1 MEPKRADPIKEKPK
15 MISMLRKYVYDDV
28 SERREVKRPF
38 NLRVSFI
45 EFKFQNSLALDA
57 IKASENVLPYFQR
70 IDKAESNAEVAD
82 IAKEYFDRHIG
93 TATKLELNLAEFGKH
108 RVSLGGRFRGELVK
122 TILRIRVDIAEVR
135 KISKRFV
142 GALACL
148 RAILTE
154 GVRTS
159 IVKNTHPGQEG
170 QDFCYIRAAI
180 DLPELGI
187 VSAFIGVKKFTDKE
201 FTVYYPYVEG
211 HYAYTAKEK
220 NLKKEGASF
229 KYTFDGRLLFENR

>member
-1 MEPKRADPIKEKPK
+1 
-15 MISMLRKYVYDDV
+15 MISILRKYVYDDV
-28 SERREVKRPF
+28 SERREAKRPF
-38 NLRVSFI
+38 SLRVSFI

-70 IDKAESNAEVAD
+70 IDKAESNAEMAD
-82 IAKEYFDRHIG
+82 IAQEYFNRYIG
-93 TATKLELNLAEFGKH
+93 TKTKLELNLAEFGKH
-108 RVSLGGRFRGELVK
+108 RVSLGGAFRGELGK
-122 TILRIRVDIAEVR
+122 TIRRMRVDIAEAR

-148 RAILTE
+148 QAILTG

-159 IVKNTHPGQEG
+159 IVKNTHPEQEG
-170 QDFCYIRAAI
+170 QDFCYVRAAM

-201 FTVYYPYVEG
+201 FTVYCPYVEG
-211 HYAYTAKEK
+211 HYAHTVREEMFQKD
-220 NLKKEGASF
+220 GVF
-229 KYTFDGRLLFENR
+229 KYTVDGRLLFESR